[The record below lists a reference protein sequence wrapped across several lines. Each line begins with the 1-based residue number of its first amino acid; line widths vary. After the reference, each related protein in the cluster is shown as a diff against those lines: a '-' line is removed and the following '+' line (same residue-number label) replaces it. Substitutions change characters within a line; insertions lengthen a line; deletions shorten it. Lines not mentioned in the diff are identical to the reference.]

1 MNRFLIKY
9 VIVILLL
16 FTTNTVFSKS
26 GDLDLAIINATII
39 DGTGKPGFK
48 GHVYVHNN
56 KISNVDKQESKPRKA
71 KKTIDAKGRVLSPG
85 FIDLHSHG
93 NPLFHGDFHNFIAMG
108 VTTISLGQDGFS
120 PSTERLKYW
129 IKNVHEKG
137 INPNIA
143 MYLGHGTLR
152 TLAGV
157 KEDVDITPEQQQ
169 KMEAILKVNLPLVF
183 GMTTGLEYSPALYA
197 DSDELLALAKIV
209 GSENKL
215 IMSHMRNEDDDAII
229 NSLNELIDQGQYSR
243 VHVSHMKSVYG
254 KGAERA
260 EEILQVIHQA
270 RDKGVT
276 ITADVYP
283 YSASYTSIA
292 IVFPDWAKTNEQLA
306 IAKKTRREELET
318 FIRNKVNARNGPES
332 TLFGTAPYRGKT
344 LKQVAK
350 EAGKPFEQV
359 LIDDIGTESV
369 SAAYFVMND
378 ALQSRFIQDP
388 LVAVA
393 SDGSPVSYHPRGH
406 GTFAKVIEEFV
417 YNRNLF
423 PLEQAIHK
431 ISGFPAEIIPLEKRG
446 IIKEGNHAD
455 LILFEPTNVT
465 AKANYGSPHQ
475 HASGFDYVIV
485 NGKIV
490 LENGKF
496 NDPHSGHVLTPGS

>member
-1 MNRFLIKY
+1 MNRYLIKH
-9 VIVILLL
+9 IAVILLFL
-16 FTTNTVFSKS
+16 STNTVFSNS
-26 GDLDLAIINATII
+26 VDTELAIINALII
-39 DGTGKPGFK
+39 DGSGKSGYK
-48 GHVYVHNN
+48 GHVYVQNGEIAFIDN
-56 KISNVDKQESKPRKA
+56 QESKPRKA
-71 KKTIDAKGRVLSPG
+71 QKTIDAKGRVLSPG

-129 IKNVHEKG
+129 INNVHDQG

-157 KEDVDITPEQQQ
+157 KEEVKITPEQQQ
-169 KMEAILKVNLPLVF
+169 KMESILKANLPLVF

-197 DSDELLALAKIV
+197 ESDELLALAKIV
-209 GSENKL
+209 GSKNKL
-215 IMSHMRNEDDDAII
+215 IMSHMRNEDDDAIV
-229 NSLNELIDQGQYSR
+229 NSLNELIEQGQYSR

-254 KGAERA
+254 KGAKRA
-260 EEILQVIHQA
+260 EEILEVLHQA
-270 RDKGVT
+270 RDKSVS

-306 IAKKTRREELET
+306 IAKKTRRDELEK

-332 TLFGTAPYRGKT
+332 TLFGTEPYRGKT
-344 LKQVAK
+344 LKQVAE

-359 LIDDIGTESV
+359 LIDDIGTEGI

-378 ALQSRFIQDP
+378 ALQSRFIKDP

-406 GTFAKVIEEFV
+406 GTFAKVIQEFV

-423 PLEQAIHK
+423 SLEQAIHK
-431 ISGFPAEIIPLEKRG
+431 ISGYPAKIIPLETRG
-446 IIKEGNHAD
+446 IIKEGNYAD
-455 LILFEPTNVT
+455 LLLFEPTNIT

-475 HASGFDYVIV
+475 LASGFDYVIV

-496 NDPHSGHVLTPGS
+496 NDPHSGRVLTPGS